1 MTVAESDP
9 AVALLERLLWL
20 SERTPHRVR
29 PASLAP
35 NYDELPTAESMSRFE
50 TRLLAAQKA
59 DAIAIE
65 KGKRERRHLI
75 DRVRVKDVAALA
87 RHLGQVPASEIAEEL
102 NAILTPVAAHGEA
115 WVGEVLQSMVAKWS
129 RGEPAHRVAPSD
141 RAAAQELIAL
151 LAAISKNLARGLD
164 GRTFSF
170 KTTGDTKAFDRQ
182 AGRIG
187 AILAARFNEPAMD
200 LDKVWSRIGLE
211 RFRHPVH
218 IRGEV
223 IAEDERGILVDGRA
237 KPFASFHPELAS
249 LLKLRK
255 PPAALLTIEN
265 YASFNRYV
273 REIADG
279 SLVVYTGGFASVG
292 VVDVLRALLALL
304 PVSVT
309 YYHWGDIDPGGV
321 RIVRFLEE
329 TLPRPPRPHLMDQ
342 CLAESH
348 GKPAEPDD
356 TLKSIAASDSAVAGL
371 AEWLSKGPN
380 VRHLEQE
387 ALDPLSPL
395 SGGSSGR

>member
-1 MTVAESDP
+1 VTVTESDP
-9 AVALLERLLWL
+9 AVALLERLLLL
-20 SERTPHRVR
+20 SERTPERVR

-35 NYDELPTAESMSRFE
+35 NYDELCTAESMSRFE
-50 TRLLAAQKA
+50 ARLLAAQKV

-75 DRVRVKDVAALA
+75 DRVRVKDVGALA
-87 RHLGQVPASEIAEEL
+87 RHLGRLPASEIAQEL
-102 NAILTPVAAHGEA
+102 NANLAPVAARGEA

-151 LAAISKNLARGLD
+151 LAAISKDMATGLD

-187 AILAARFNEPAMD
+187 AILATRFNEPGMD
-200 LDKVWSRIGLE
+200 LDAVWSRIGLE

-218 IRGEV
+218 VRGDV

-237 KPFASFHPELAS
+237 KPFASFHPELADV
-249 LLKLRK
+249 LKICK
-255 PPAALLTIEN
+255 APAALLTIEN
-265 YASFNRYV
+265 YASFNRYA
-273 REIADG
+273 REISDG
-279 SLVVYTGGFASVG
+279 SLVVYTGGFASAG
-292 VVDVLRALLALL
+292 VVDVLRTLLALL
-304 PVSVT
+304 PANVP

-321 RIVRFLEE
+321 RILRFLEE
-329 TLPRPPRPHLMDQ
+329 TLPRRPQPHLMDRS
-342 CLAESH
+342 LAESL
-348 GKPAEPDD
+348 GKPAEADS
-356 TLKSIAASDSAVAGL
+356 TLRSIASSDSAVAGL
-371 AEWLSKGPN
+371 AEWLWNGTN

-387 ALDPLSPL
+387 ALDPISPL
-395 SGGSSGR
+395 SGRGPAP

>member
-1 MTVAESDP
+1 VTVAESDP
-9 AVALLERLLWL
+9 AVALLERLLLL
-20 SERTPHRVR
+20 SERTPERVR
-29 PASLAP
+29 PASLTP
-35 NYDELPTAESMSRFE
+35 NYDELRTAESMSRFE
-50 TRLLAAQKA
+50 NRLLAAQKV

-75 DRVRVKDVAALA
+75 DRVRVKNVVALA
-87 RHLGQVPASEIAEEL
+87 RHLGRVPASEIAREL
-102 NAILTPVAAHGEA
+102 NENLAPVAARGEA

-129 RGEPAHRVAPSD
+129 RGEPAHRVVASD

-151 LAAISKNLARGLD
+151 LAAISKDLARGLD

-187 AILAARFNEPAMD
+187 AILATRFSEPGMD
-200 LDKVWSRIGLE
+200 LDTVWSRIGLE

-218 IRGEV
+218 IRGDV
-223 IAEDERGILVDGRA
+223 IAEDERGVLVDGRA

-249 LLKLRK
+249 LLKVRTQPSL
-255 PPAALLTIEN
+255 LLTIEN
-265 YASFNRYV
+265 YASFNRYA

-279 SLVVYTGGFASVG
+279 SLVVYTAGFASAG
-292 VVDVLRALLALL
+292 VVDVLRTLLALL
-304 PVSVT
+304 PANVP
-309 YYHWGDIDPGGV
+309 YYHWGDIDPGGI
-321 RIVRFLEE
+321 RILRFLEE
-329 TLPRPPRPHLMDQ
+329 TLPRRPQAHLMDQ
-342 CLAESH
+342 CLAESY
-348 GKPAEPDD
+348 GKPAEPDG
-356 TLKSIAASDSAVAGL
+356 TLKSIAASDSAVARL
-371 AEWLSKGPN
+371 AEWLSKNPN